1 MSRFG
6 VNLPFRDPSGLAH
19 FPVDGPQI
27 PKSQVVVRL
36 YQPEDHFT
44 RHLMIPSVTLQDWES
59 K

>member
-6 VNLPFRDPSGLAH
+6 VNLPFRDPSGLAY
-19 FPVDGPQI
+19 FPVDGPQL